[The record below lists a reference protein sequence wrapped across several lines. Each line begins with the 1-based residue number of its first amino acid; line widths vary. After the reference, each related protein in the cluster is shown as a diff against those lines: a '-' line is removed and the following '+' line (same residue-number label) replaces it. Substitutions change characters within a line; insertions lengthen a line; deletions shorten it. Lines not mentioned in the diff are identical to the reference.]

1 MRKHKV
7 LLYKTKMYCEH
18 LIIQKKTQG
27 NALAAALENYEL
39 IKDAYETAEGSAGSA
54 RKEQEA
60 WEKSLE
66 ASIQKFKASAE
77 TLAHTFLNSGVLDFF
92 IDLGKIGVDALDA
105 IVGKFGSL
113 ATIAGAVG
121 AALSFKDIGKVYKCI
136 PSIVF

>member
-1 MRKHKV
+1 
-7 LLYKTKMYCEH
+7 MYCEH

-54 RKEQEA
+54 RNEQEA

-77 TLAHTFLNSGVLDFF
+77 TLAHTFLKSGVLDFF

-105 IVGKFGSL
+105 IAGKIGSL